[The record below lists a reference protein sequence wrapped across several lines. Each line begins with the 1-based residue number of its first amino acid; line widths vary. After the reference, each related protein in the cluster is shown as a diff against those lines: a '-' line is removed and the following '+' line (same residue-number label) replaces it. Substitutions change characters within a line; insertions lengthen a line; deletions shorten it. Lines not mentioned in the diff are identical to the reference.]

1 MKQIDWKSPFF
12 FLKRSLFLILV
23 MGPLLGLYANK
34 ERGQLKHVD
43 LDGIVISINE
53 QNSTLKKVF
62 KAIESK
68 TDFSF
73 FYDENIVKDH
83 GSISIKKKNATLKNV
98 LDEISAQAGLRFKT
112 INKVISVNLMVPL
125 IDERSTVQQPISV
138 TGRVVSQAD
147 GEPLPG
153 VTVQLKGVALGTTTD
168 FDGFYELQVPNRQS
182 VLVFSYLGFKTLE
195 ETVGNRTQI
204 DVSLEEDTQQLEEV
218 IVTALGIKREEKS
231 LGYAVQKVS
240 GENIQAVK
248 GVDVATSMTGKVA
261 GLWIQNSTEFNKAPD
276 IRLRGGSS
284 NPLLVI
290 DGIPY
295 GNMSLNEVAS
305 DDIASMDVLK
315 GATASA
321 LYGARGSGGAIIITT
336 VSGGNGLSI
345 NSNSMFFAG
354 YLALPKVQS
363 SYSAGL
369 GGTYSATD
377 YVWGQKLDAGN
388 MAEQWNPETK
398 QLENMPLTSRGKNNF
413 NDFLEPGIINN
424 NNISFS
430 RSGELGNIR
439 TSITHIYNEGQYPNL
454 KLNKLNANVS
464 GKLKLG
470 ENFELQSSLG
480 YNRST
485 SPQTTGSGYGDQGYM
500 YQILLWTGPEYDLSK
515 YRDYW
520 IKPNTEQN
528 WHYKAWYDNPYFI
541 AYEKL
546 RGEETNMIN
555 VNLTPVYKLFKGAK
569 LTGRIGYDF
578 YSNELTRRNPP
589 SVNSTR
595 LWDPKGLYSQDERR
609 GYSLNT
615 DLLFNY
621 GKRDL
626 GIEGFDLDLTLGASM
641 YQYEDQRLYASTRNG
656 IIVPGIYSLNNSV
669 ERPDVSTYRIKK
681 QVNSVLG
688 LLSLSYAN
696 KVFVDVTGRNDWSST
711 LPSTS
716 RSYFYPSVAS
726 SILLSEFMGKTDWM
740 DLWKVRG
747 SWTVSK
753 QDLGVYDTNVNYS
766 VNQGAWDDYNTAAY
780 PSTIKGVNVD
790 PETSRTWEIGTAAYL
805 FKNRVML
812 DVAYYNIYNYNR
824 QISSPIP
831 SSSGFTSTLINTDET
846 RERKG
851 LEFTLNA
858 GIVKNDNFTWDA
870 SINWSKTHA
879 YYKDLDPVYSP
890 DNLWVKEGG
899 RVDNYTET
907 DWERD
912 PQGNVIHNSGG
923 RPIRGDYASFFG
935 HSDPDFIWGFT
946 NSFSYKN
953 FDFHLSFDGRSGG
966 MLYNYTA
973 YKMWDT
979 GSHPD
984 SDNQWRHDEVVN
996 DNLSYIGN
1004 GVQVVSG
1011 EATYDQYGQIT
1022 SDNRVYAPN
1031 DTPISYETYARRY
1044 ADGKFGAT
1052 DATFV
1057 KLREVAIG
1065 YTFPKDF
1072 SNKIGMN
1079 RATVSL
1085 TAQNVFLWTKE
1096 FKFADPD
1103 FNSDS
1108 QLSSPSQRFIGLNIK
1123 LHTAT
1128 NNQNN

>member
-1 MKQIDWKSPFF
+1 M
-12 FLKRSLFLILV
+12 V
-23 MGPLLGLYANK
+23 LGQLANLYANK
-34 ERGQLKHVD
+34 ENEKLINTD
-43 LDGIVISINE
+43 LDKGLISIDE
-53 QNSTLKKVF
+53 KNSPLIKVF
-62 KAIESK
+62 KTIESK

-73 FYDENIVKDH
+73 FYDKKVVNESKLIT
-83 GSISIKKKNATLKNV
+83 IKKKNASLEHI
-98 LDEISAQAGLRFKT
+98 LDHISVQTGLSFKI
-112 INKVISVNLMVPL
+112 INDVISVNLSLP
-125 IDERSTVQQPISV
+125 INEDQSTIQQPKKVFGKVISQ
-138 TGRVVSQAD
+138 SD

-153 VTVQLKGVALGTTTD
+153 VTIQLKGVAVGTTSD
-168 FDGFYELQVPNRQS
+168 FDGNYDLNVPNQQA
-182 VLVFSYLGFKTLE
+182 VLVFSYLGFKTHE
-195 ETVGNRTQI
+195 EVVGDRLQI
-204 DVSLEEDTQQLEEV
+204 NVSLEEDTQQLEEV
-218 IVTALGIKREEKS
+218 VVTALGIKREEKS

-240 GENIQAVK
+240 GENLQAVK

-321 LYGARGSGGAIIITT
+321 LYGARGSGGAIIISTI
-336 VSGGNGLSI
+336 SGGDGLSI

-377 YVWGQKLDAGN
+377 YVWGQKLDVGN

-413 NDFLEPGIINN
+413 NDFLEPGFINN

-430 RSGELGNIR
+430 RSGDLGYIR
-439 TSITHIYNEGQYPNL
+439 TSLTHIYNEGQYPNL

-470 ENFELQSSLG
+470 DNFELQSSLG

-520 IKPNTEQN
+520 IRPNIEQN

-546 RGEETNMIN
+546 RGEETNMVN
-555 VNLTPVYKLFKGAK
+555 VNLTPELKLFDGAK

-578 YSNELTRRNPP
+578 YSNEYTRRNPP

-595 LWDPKGLYSQDERR
+595 LWDSKGLYNQDERR

-621 GKRDL
+621 GKRNL
-626 GIEGFDLDLTLGASM
+626 GIEGFDLDLTLGGSM
-641 YQYEDQRLYASTRNG
+641 YQYEEQSLFASTRNG

-669 ERPDVSTYRIKK
+669 ERPDVATFRRKK

-688 LLSLSYAN
+688 LLSLGYAN
-696 KVFVDVTGRNDWSST
+696 SIFVDVTGRNDWSST

-726 SILLSEFMGKTDWM
+726 SVLLSEFIGKTDWL

-753 QDLGVYDTNVNYS
+753 QDLGVYDTNVNYN
-766 VNQGAWDDYNTAAY
+766 VNQGAWEDYNTATY
-780 PSTIKGVNVD
+780 PTTIKGIDVD

-805 FKNRVML
+805 LKNRVML

-851 LEFTLNA
+851 VEVTLNA
-858 GIVKNDNFTWDA
+858 GIIKNDDFTWDA
-870 SINWSKTHA
+870 SVNWSKTHS
-879 YYKDLDPVYSP
+879 YYKDLDPIYSP
-890 DNLWVKEGG
+890 DNLWVKPGG
-899 RVDNYTET
+899 RVDNYTIT
-907 DWERD
+907 DWQRD

-923 RPIRGDYASFFG
+923 RPIRGDYSSFFDY
-935 HSDPDFIWGFT
+935 SDPDFIWGFT
-946 NSFSYKN
+946 NTFTYKN
-953 FDFHLSFDGRSGG
+953 FDFHLSFDGRVGG
-966 MLYNYTA
+966 VLYNYTA

-984 SDNQWRHDEVVN
+984 SDNEWRYDEVVN
-996 DNLSYIGN
+996 GNISYIGD

-1031 DTPISYETYARRY
+1031 NTPISYETYARRF

-1052 DATFV
+1052 DPTFV

-1108 QLSSPSQRFIGLNIK
+1108 QLSSPSQRFVGLNVK
-1123 LHTAT
+1123 LHTAAK
-1128 NNQNN
+1128 NQK